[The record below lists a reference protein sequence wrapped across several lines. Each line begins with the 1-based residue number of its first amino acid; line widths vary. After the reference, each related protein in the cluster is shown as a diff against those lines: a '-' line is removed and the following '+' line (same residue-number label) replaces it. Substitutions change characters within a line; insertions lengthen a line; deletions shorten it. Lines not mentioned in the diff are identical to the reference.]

1 MVMRGIYTR
10 ISRMAMLGLMI
21 AAPSLLFAKDRT
33 ELQVGAVISLTGQNA
48 RGGTGMH
55 EGMQTAVKIYNERQ
69 SKYRVRLI
77 TVDDESAPA
86 KVIAGIAQLSSQKVL
101 AIAGGA
107 TSDLVAPAASTA
119 NKVDMVYITSG
130 GTSEE
135 FVQQGYRNF
144 FRINNTFGYV
154 KAMTGLFEQMG
165 VKKLSVVYS
174 TQKSTYELAR
184 DVTKVMEE
192 IGVEVELHP
201 FDPAIRDFK
210 PVVNKVK
217 LLDKPDVINVLGYEN
232 DYIGF
237 LRAARILKPNV
248 EAIVGVWQIANAKM
262 ASEFPDLVQHISGT
276 EMLPYPVQ
284 FTDDEGIA
292 FEKAFK
298 ELFNNKSP
306 DYLNEYGYVQTI
318 LLIEAIE
325 RAAEKGD
332 LSTKAISHEMRQTDR
347 VTLTGRV
354 VFEDNGDN
362 PYFMPN
368 IGQHQNGKVVLVYP
382 DEASNGE
389 MVKPG
394 VPW

>member
-1 MVMRGIYTR
+1 MRGLYTR
-10 ISRMAMLGLMI
+10 ISSTIVFAFLLAM
-21 AAPSLLFAKDRT
+21 PSGLFAKERI
-33 ELQVGAVISLTGQNA
+33 ELQIGAVISLTGQNA

-55 EGMQTAVKIYNERQ
+55 EGMQTAVKIYNDRQ
-69 SKYRVRLI
+69 SKYRVRLS

-101 AIAGGA
+101 AISGGA

-154 KAMTGLFEQMG
+154 KAMTGLFEQRG

-184 DVTKVMEE
+184 DVAAVMREK
-192 IGVEVELHP
+192 GVEVKLHP
-201 FDPAIRDFK
+201 FDPALRDFK
-210 PVVNKVK
+210 PIVNKVK
-217 LLDKPDVINVLGYEN
+217 LLDKPDMINVLGYEN

-262 ASEFPDLVQHISGT
+262 AGEFPDLVQHISGT
-276 EMLPYPVQ
+276 EMLPYPVE
-284 FTDDEGIA
+284 FTDPEGIL
-292 FEKAFK
+292 FEKTFK
-298 ELFNNKSP
+298 ALFNNKSP
-306 DYLNEYGYVQTI
+306 DYLNEYGYVQMT

-332 LSTKAISHEMRQTDR
+332 TSTKAISHEMRQTDR

-362 PYFMPN
+362 PHFMPN
-368 IGQHQNGKVVLVYP
+368 IGQHQDGKVVLVFP
-382 DEASNGE
+382 DEAASGE
-389 MVKPG
+389 MVLPG